1 MLGGDVALGAANAV
15 QGQTFMTVAGQGTAL
30 AGVIIFKNGDEIL
43 KIVDKLGNVFIPVSQ
58 NVDDAGRFAA
68 RGVDNVVVHFSNG
81 RKVAT
86 NRLQDLTPDQ
96 LSYQRLLDGVDELD
110 VTTGRS
116 QSVFY
121 SGRGAREAAENH
133 ATSNGLTT
141 LEQTAG
147 GRHLDDLRLFDGTVA
162 DVGGD
167 QAANVWGRVSSNYA
181 PQASGDVTAIVNNP
195 RPTSIFLTQ
204 ELPTLLQNPN
214 VTQVTVRSTS
224 GAQVSIPRG
233 TAIDDAL
240 RMLEGF

>member
-1 MLGGDVALGAANAV
+1 M
-15 QGQTFMTVAGQGTAL
+15 
-30 AGVIIFKNGDEIL
+30 
-43 KIVDKLGNVFIPVSQ
+43 
-58 NVDDAGRFAA
+58 
-68 RGVDNVVVHFSNG
+68 
-81 RKVAT
+81 
-86 NRLQDLTPDQ
+86 
-96 LSYQRLLDGVDELD
+96 
-110 VTTGRS
+110 
-116 QSVFY
+116 
-121 SGRGAREAAENH
+121 
-133 ATSNGLTT
+133 
-141 LEQTAG
+141 
-147 GRHLDDLRLFDGTVA
+147 DDLRLFDGTVA

-181 PQASGDVTAIVNNP
+181 SQASGDVTAIVNNP